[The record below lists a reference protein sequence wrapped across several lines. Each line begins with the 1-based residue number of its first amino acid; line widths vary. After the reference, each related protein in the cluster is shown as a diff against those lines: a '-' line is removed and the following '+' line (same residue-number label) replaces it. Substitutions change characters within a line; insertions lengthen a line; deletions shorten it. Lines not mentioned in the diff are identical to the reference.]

1 MIPQSK
7 VAFYC
12 IIKHKGNTEEENNG
26 YVVLKWNILSAGK
39 YMYNSREGGKRY
51 SASPHPFMQA
61 GF

>member
-26 YVVLKWNILSAGK
+26 YVVLKSNILSAGK
-39 YMYNSREGGKRY
+39 KNSREGGKRY
-51 SASPHPFMQA
+51 SASPHPFMQE